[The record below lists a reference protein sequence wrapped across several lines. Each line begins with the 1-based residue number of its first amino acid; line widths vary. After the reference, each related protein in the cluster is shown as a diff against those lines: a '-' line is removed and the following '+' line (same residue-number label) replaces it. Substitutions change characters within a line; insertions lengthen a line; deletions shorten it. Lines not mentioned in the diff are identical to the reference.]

1 MPTMSLDKL
10 PQRALREIDLQRAFI
25 YARFVIAA
33 ERLHLFRKLHGKELS
48 SVEIGKKVGLHKK
61 YRDLFLAVLARMGL
75 LKRRGDRYRLSSLG
89 EKYFVKDRSIYWTR
103 LFSAECI
110 NYYEAFSVLEEVVR
124 TGRDYR
130 KILGVKHKSDYE
142 RLETDPEWAHDFT
155 YMLYHDHQPSARA
168 MADTLDLTGY
178 RNLLD
183 VGGGS
188 GVISMALVRA
198 NPKLNACVFDFE
210 LVCRAAKKIIA
221 KERLSKRIST
231 MAGDMYKSL
240 PSGFDVIMFWDIG
253 YIKPSVIK
261 RAYRSLPAGGMI
273 VMGSGI
279 RAGKKGTSLN
289 LLTWQFIDTA
299 PQSSIKEDVLETLRT
314 VGFKHIKHTR
324 LPTREVLITG
334 RK

>member
-1 MPTMSLDKL
+1 MSNLMLDKL
-10 PQRALREIDLQRAFI
+10 PKKTLGGIDLQRAFI
-25 YARFVIAA
+25 YARFVITA
-33 ERLHLFRKLHGKELS
+33 EKLQLFRKLHGKELS
-48 SVEIGKKVGLHKK
+48 AVDIGKRVGLHKK
-61 YRDLFLAVLARMGL
+61 YRDLFLDVLVGMGL
-75 LKRRGDRYRLSSLG
+75 LNRRGDRYRLSSLA
-89 EKYFVKDRSIYWTR
+89 EKYFIKERSIYWTR
-103 LFSAECI
+103 LFSDECI
-110 NYYEAFSVLEEVVR
+110 NYYEAFSVLEQVVT

-142 RLETDPEWAHDFT
+142 RLETDPQWANDFT
-155 YMLYHDHQPSARA
+155 YMLYHVHQPSARA
-168 MADTLDLTGY
+168 LAENFDLTGY

-188 GVISMALVRA
+188 GVMSIALVRA

-210 LVCRAAKKIIA
+210 LVCRAAKRIIA

-240 PSGFDVIMFWDIG
+240 PDGYDVIMFWDIG

-261 RAYRSLPAGGMI
+261 RAYRKLPEGGMI

-279 RAGKKGTSLN
+279 RPGKKDTSLN
-289 LLTWQFIDTA
+289 LLTWQFIATA
-299 PQSSIKEDVLETLRT
+299 PRSSIKEEVLDTLRS
-314 VGFKHIKHTR
+314 VGFKGLKHTR

>member
-1 MPTMSLDKL
+1 MSTMTLDKL

-25 YARFVIAA
+25 YARFVVTA
-33 ERLHLFRKLHGKELS
+33 ERLQLFRKLHGKELT
-48 SVEIGKKVGLHKK
+48 SVEIGKRVGLHKK
-61 YRDLFLAVLARMGL
+61 YRDLFLDVLTRMGL
-75 LKRRGDRYRLSSLG
+75 LRRRGNRYRLSSLG

-110 NYYEAFSVLEEVVR
+110 NYYTAFSVLEEVVK
-124 TGRDYR
+124 TGKDYR

-142 RLETDPEWAHDFT
+142 RLESDPEWAHDFT
-155 YMLYHDHQPSARA
+155 YMLYHVHQPNARSLA
-168 MADTLDLTGY
+168 ENLDLTGY

-188 GVISMALVRA
+188 GVVSMALVRA
-198 NPKLNACVFDFE
+198 NPKLNACVFEFE
-210 LVCRAAKKIIA
+210 LVCRTAKKIIA

-240 PSGFDVIMFWDIG
+240 PKGFDVIMFWDIG
-253 YIKPSVIK
+253 HIKPSVIK
-261 RAYRSLPAGGMI
+261 RAYRNLPEGGMI
-273 VMGSGI
+273 VMGSGT

-289 LLTWQFIDTA
+289 LLTWQFIDTT
-299 PQSSIKEDVLETLRT
+299 PRSSIREEVLDTLRS

-324 LPTREVLITG
+324 LPTGEVLITG